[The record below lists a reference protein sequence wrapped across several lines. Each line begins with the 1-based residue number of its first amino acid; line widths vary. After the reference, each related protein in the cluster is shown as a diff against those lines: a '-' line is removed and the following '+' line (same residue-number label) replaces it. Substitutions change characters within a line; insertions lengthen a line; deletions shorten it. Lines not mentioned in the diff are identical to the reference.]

1 MAAISMSS
9 ILSQMEWDKKSIKFI
24 KFYLYSCERSFWMR
38 FKWPV
43 FLSAT
48 SLGVAAVGSKIIRKR
63 DAKDLN
69 SLYVGSWEFT
79 HPKEHKHHTITI
91 YPDLSIVL
99 DGTAIIYQLIEL
111 SEQKLAIQDQY
122 GYHLL
127 IKTKNGIPVSLYDE
141 LDDVSFPI
149 TPINN

>member
-1 MAAISMSS
+1 
-9 ILSQMEWDKKSIKFI
+9 
-24 KFYLYSCERSFWMR
+24 MR

-79 HPKEHKHHTITI
+79 HPKEHKHHTVTI

-149 TPINN
+149 TPVNN

>member
-1 MAAISMSS
+1 
-9 ILSQMEWDKKSIKFI
+9 
-24 KFYLYSCERSFWMR
+24 MR
-38 FKWPV
+38 LKWPV

-48 SLGVAAVGSKIIRKR
+48 SIGVAAVSSKFVRKR
-63 DAKDLN
+63 ETKDLN
-69 SLYVGSWEFT
+69 SVYVGSWEFT

-91 YPDLSIVL
+91 YPDLSIIL

-127 IKTKNGIPVSLYDE
+127 IKTKNGMPDTLYDE

-149 TPINN
+149 VPVKNQ